1 MAILAIFRGNNITK
15 QMYESLREE
24 VDWEHKHPTG
34 VILHAAAF
42 DDSGNNIRVAD
53 VWESAEDLNRFVN
66 ERLMPIM
73 QEAKVPGP
81 EVEIF
86 QINDVVAYPG
96 IDKYRIR

>member
-1 MAILAIFRGNNITK
+1 
-15 QMYESLREE
+15 
-24 VDWEHKHPTG
+24 
-34 VILHAAAF
+34 
-42 DDSGNNIRVAD
+42 
-53 VWESAEDLNRFVN
+53 
-66 ERLMPIM
+66 MPVM